1 MTAADQPT
9 TEPSAER
16 DAIVEAVIRGQRR
29 ARTYSS
35 QRIGSLRG
43 GASEQELTTWRETW
57 PHRPEREF
65 IDEELD
71 LLAPAPQ
78 PAADTERDERLRGIL
93 VCSTCDGVGLVG
105 STPMNSGECPACLDL
120 DRRLLA
126 SGVQEE
132 FGLLLAEV
140 ARLDA
145 AVTAV
150 RGLHSLHKATRLP
163 GGGYEWSCDEC
174 GADLDSDG
182 DTCPT
187 VRAMGLDS

>member
-1 MTAADQPT
+1 MNGPIADLANHAREHTTPVADCDWCPLPTAADQPT

-71 LLAPAPQ
+71 RLAPAPQ
-78 PAADTERDERLRGIL
+78 PAADTERLREALANADKHHHEYGAQWIVALADEVKRLRAL
-93 VCSTCDGVGLVG
+93 DWVDG
-105 STPMNSGECPACLDL
+105 
-120 DRRLLA
+120 
-126 SGVQEE
+126 
-132 FGLLLAEV
+132 
-140 ARLDA
+140 
-145 AVTAV
+145 
-150 RGLHSLHKATRLP
+150 
-163 GGGYEWSCDEC
+163 
-174 GADLDSDG
+174 
-182 DTCPT
+182 
-187 VRAMGLDS
+187 